1 MTLND
6 EHYASALREQASD
19 LTAHQLRVMLAIIIK
34 HSEPANPSN
43 LWLHFANHLSDDCGY
58 AIRQKFPEGTPSV
71 AVTYNLRLSRLY
83 TILQGMAV
91 PFPKN
96 FLPQIDQHLL
106 QGLEDLT
113 SYSETEKYK
122 RDELALKYSE
132 ALEMMNH
139 EQNVFTVQ
147 AKLLNL

>member
-1 MTLND
+1 
-6 EHYASALREQASD
+6 
-19 LTAHQLRVMLAIIIK
+19 
-34 HSEPANPSN
+34 
-43 LWLHFANHLSDDCGY
+43 
-58 AIRQKFPEGTPSV
+58 
-71 AVTYNLRLSRLY
+71 
-83 TILQGMAV
+83 MAV